1 MRFLKSLFII
11 LFGLACGMGSVLTY
25 DLATQSRIVVVDV
38 PGASAAPG
46 SSFQYSSLSEPND
59 KPKFSDAVA
68 APDRLIIPKI
78 GVDAH
83 IKFVGLDANG
93 DMATPGNPTDVAWYQ
108 PGPQPGML
116 GSAVI
121 DGHLNTKYVKE
132 AVFYNL
138 NKLEPGDEVQ
148 VRNIDGQIIVFKVI
162 KVQEY
167 AEDAPA
173 GEIFNKIG
181 NVPYLNLISCAG
193 DWDPVKKVYSS
204 RIVVFTERVV

>member
-1 MRFLKSLFII
+1 MRFLKSILII
-11 LFGLACGMGSVLTY
+11 LFGLACGMGSTLAY
-25 DLATQSRIVVVDV
+25 DLATQSRVVVVDV
-38 PGASAAPG
+38 PGASVASG
-46 SSFQYSSLSEPND
+46 SSSESPSLEAPQFGD
-59 KPKFSDAVA
+59 IVA

-78 GVDAH
+78 NVDAH

-121 DGHLNTKYVKE
+121 DGHLNTKYVKQ

-138 NKLEPGDEVQ
+138 NKLQSGDEVQ
-148 VRNIDGQIIVFKVI
+148 VRTVDGQVLVFKVT

-173 GEIFNKIG
+173 GEIFAKVG
-181 NVPYLNLISCAG
+181 TVPYLNLISCAG
-193 DWDPVKKVYSS
+193 DWDPVKKVYNS
-204 RIVVFTERVV
+204 RIVVFTERVS